1 METADLL
8 VIFAVLCAVIV
19 NRQSLIF
26 LCAFA
31 LCEVFYWSP
40 LSSFWY
46 CILICVFFSLLAF
59 INIRI
64 KHQLLMALFCY
75 SVAFWFSAM
84 DYAFFPQETVF
95 YVIFPYVIKFI
106 DVYVIFHLITK
117 EGQGI
122 GIYNSPFG
130 GSWFQRLAGL

>member
-26 LCAFA
+26 LCAFV
-31 LCEVFYWSP
+31 LCEIFYWSP
-40 LSSFWY
+40 LSGFWY
-46 CILICVFFSLLAF
+46 CILMCVFFALLAF
-59 INIRI
+59 INVKI
-64 KHQLLMALFCY
+64 KHNLLMALVCY
-75 SVAFWFSAM
+75 SFLFWVSAI
-84 DYAFFPQETVF
+84 DYAFFPQETIF

-106 DVYVIFHLITK
+106 DVYVIFHLLTK

-122 GIYNSPFG
+122 GAYYRPFSG
-130 GSWFQRLAGL
+130 AWFQRLAGL